1 MAPSNHNAILP
12 MFSPMMQ
19 QPEKK
24 YRTIV
29 ADPPWKYELR
39 QHDASHRAR
48 APYPMMTTEE
58 IIGLPVALWGHENS
72 HLYLWT
78 TNAHMLDAHRIAAA
92 WGFNTKTI
100 LTWAK
105 GRVEHSRLIQHM
117 GTGNYYRG
125 STEHVLF
132 CIRGSLPVLNQD
144 KTTLFVAPRREHS
157 EKPAA
162 FYDMVEHMSPGPY
175 LDVFARAQRF
185 NWDTFGDESFN
196 FGTTL
201 PPAAFLQPTD
211 TLEEH
216 E

>member
-1 MAPSNHNAILP
+1 MSPQNHNAILP
-12 MFSPMMQ
+12 MFSPIAQ
-19 QPEKK
+19 EPERK

-39 QHDASHRAR
+39 QSDASHRAR

-58 IIGLPVALWGHENS
+58 IIGLPVANWAPDNA

-78 TNAHMLDAHRIAAA
+78 TNAHMVDAHQIAKA
-92 WGFNTKTI
+92 WGFDVKTI

-105 GRVEHSRLIQHM
+105 GRIEGNRFIQHI

-132 CIRGSLPVLNQD
+132 CIRGSLKTRFQD
-144 KTTLFVAPRREHS
+144 MTTLFIAPRREHS
-157 EKPAA
+157 EKPLA
-162 FYDMVEHMSPGPY
+162 FYDMVERMSPGPY
-175 LDVFARAQRF
+175 LDVFARSQRF
-185 NWDTFGDESFN
+185 NWDTFGNESFN

-201 PPAAFLQPTD
+201 PASAFVEAQP
-211 TLEEH
+211 
-216 E
+216 